1 LLFGSRKDLFTC
13 HGKPFPDIFQTLL
26 GWNKARVKFFVS
38 FMFVL
43 CKVQSVYFTKLAQGF
58 EDKAKVESN
67 MRRIQRFFAK
77 DENLMAG

>member
-1 LLFGSRKDLFTC
+1 
-13 HGKPFPDIFQTLL
+13 
-26 GWNKARVKFFVS
+26 
-38 FMFVL
+38 MFAL